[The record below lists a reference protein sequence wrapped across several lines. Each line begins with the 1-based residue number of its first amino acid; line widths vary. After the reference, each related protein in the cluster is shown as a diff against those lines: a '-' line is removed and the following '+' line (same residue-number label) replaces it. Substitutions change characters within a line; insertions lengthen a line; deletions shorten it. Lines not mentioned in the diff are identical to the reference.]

1 MVKFYTFLLV
11 ICLWPAYLFAQ
22 NEPDSTS
29 RTYNLTAVEINANRL
44 QFAPEINIQKFDQDL
59 IESRSSQS
67 LQTLLSDYANVN
79 IRTYGYGGLSNV
91 SMRGANSNQTAVLWN
106 GFNLQNPLN
115 GGTNLLL
122 FPLFFVDNVSVQKG
136 GSAALFG
143 SGAMGGVISLEN
155 NLSFNQGLQLG
166 IFTSLGS
173 FENTQIGA
181 SAKWSKKK
189 AVFLVKAFHKQGK
202 NDFPFT
208 NTEQFGKPEM
218 RQNNAELSQW
228 GVLQENSFQIGKKQ
242 ILNTHLWFQKTDH
255 NLPPNMTQLSSQKN
269 QLDQSLRGSIDWNY
283 YAKTWRLTIRNGTFF
298 NQLDYSDPQTKIYST
313 HKSISNISEA
323 EGNFK
328 IRKQKDL
335 LNAGLNYTYEQGLS
349 ESYGENQS
357 RNRMAIFA
365 SYLWQFSSKLSLTGS
380 GRKEYVD
387 HRFTPFTFSLKL
399 AAKEIGSFRFFAQ
412 YAQNYR
418 IPTFNDLYWFDG
430 MAKGNPNLKDES
442 SWNMEVG
449 SGFLKKLGKS
459 EFNAKAS
466 VFNSYFANLIQWVP
480 VQGIWM
486 PMNQQEVWSRGA
498 EIRVNYKYQMEKWFI
513 KTGGSYS
520 YIRSTLEKK
529 ADNEPESILY
539 KQLILT
545 PIHQANINFKLQ
557 YKAWGMEYIQDLV
570 GKQYIT
576 SDHTDWMS
584 AYSLGNMVFSWQDEV
599 FKQPIALS
607 FRWNNIWNTVYQ
619 TMPSYAMPLANF
631 ELNLRLHFN
640 HKKSKS

>member
-106 GFNLQNPLN
+106 GFNLQDPLN

-208 NTEQFGKPEM
+208 NTEQFGKPEI

-442 SWNMEVG
+442 SWSMEVG

-459 EFNAKAS
+459 EINAKAS
-466 VFNSYFANLIQWVP
+466 VFNSYFTNLIQWVP